1 MPHNT
6 NIHNMVLYMYSFVS
20 MSCGWIYSTDLTT
33 SVSSE
38 SVELLLQY
46 YLQMDGRGSVHF
58 KPIES
63 DTEEFGS

>member
-1 MPHNT
+1 MDFLFQSEFYHSSYP
-6 NIHNMVLYMYSFVS
+6 
-20 MSCGWIYSTDLTT
+20 TDPMTPI
-33 SVSSE
+33 SPE

-46 YLQMDGRGSVHF
+46 YLQMDGRGSVQF

>member
-1 MPHNT
+1 
-6 NIHNMVLYMYSFVS
+6 VLLCSEFVTAHL
-20 MSCGWIYSTDLTT
+20 TDLIT
-33 SVSSE
+33 SVNSE